1 MEYDKIILELLD
13 RIKKLEAEVEQ
24 LKGGSRSEIEP
35 DPSAKKIKLSKK
47 YRRLTEALK
56 NSNSASVMYE
66 FSEIEKIIGFSLP
79 DSAYVHR
86 AFWANTDTHSIA
98 HGWLAAGYKV
108 ADVNLTEEKVV
119 FERGFC
125 ND

>member
-13 RIKKLEAEVEQ
+13 RIKKLEAEVER
-24 LKGGSRSEIEP
+24 LKGSSCTEIEP
-35 DPSAKKIKLSKK
+35 DASAKKIKMSKK

-66 FSEIEKIIGFSLP
+66 FCEIERILGFSLP
-79 DSAYVHR
+79 DSAYIHR

-108 ADVNLTEEKVV
+108 ADVNLAEEKVV
-119 FERGFC
+119 FEKGFC